1 MLHDVFDVVDDIVQR
16 LRHLDDVLA
25 VDRRDE
31 VGGNRLEDLVVD
43 EVALVLKLV
52 RLLHVVMQR
61 GRFRELFDRF
71 DQQLSLGHD
80 QLRVLL
86 ERVKIIELVLL
97 THWVSF

>member
-1 MLHDVFDVVDDIVQR
+1 M
-16 LRHLDDVLA
+16 
-25 VDRRDE
+25 
-31 VGGNRLEDLVVD
+31 VD

-71 DQQLSLGHD
+71 DQQLSLSHG